1 MIDVLD
7 YKIGVVG
14 GGQLGKMLAQEA
26 KRMDFSITVLDPMP
40 NSPAGQIADMQIV
53 SGFYD
58 EDGIKELVSS
68 SDITTYEIEHINTKV
83 LKQLRDEGHRV
94 YPSPEILEII
104 QDKSFQ
110 KQMLVKNNI
119 PTASWKKVEGKL
131 EDSTKHFGFPVVQKS
146 CKGGYDGRGVFIIH
160 DIDDIRNGLSAASYL
175 EEYVDFEK
183 ELAII
188 VARDLK
194 GNIKCYPV
202 VEMIFDQRANICD
215 MTIAPARISQK
226 KWNEAVEIASSC
238 VEALDGVG
246 VFGIEMFLTKTGRV
260 LVNEIAPRPHNSGHY
275 TIEACMT
282 SQFEQHLR
290 AITGLPL
297 GSTELLSP
305 AVMVNVLGSKGYEG
319 KPIYKGIDDVFAIPG
334 TNLHIYGKK
343 ETKPFRKM
351 GHVTILDKSLDS
363 AIQKADKVKQFL
375 SVISR
380 GEKNGQ

>member
-1 MIDVLD
+1 MINVMD

-26 KRMDFSITVLDPMP
+26 KRMDFSIAVLDPMP

-58 EDGIKELVSS
+58 EDGIKKLVLS
-68 SDITTYEIEHINTKV
+68 SDITTYEIEHINTKI

-104 QDKSFQ
+104 QDKSRQ

-119 PTASWKKVEGKL
+119 PTALWKKVEGKL
-131 EDSTKHFGFPVVQKS
+131 EDSIKDFGFPIVQKS
-146 CKGGYDGRGVFIIH
+146 CKGGYDGRGVFVIH
-160 DIDDIRNGLSAASYL
+160 DIDDIRNGLNAESYL

-188 VARDLK
+188 VARDIN
-194 GNIKCYPV
+194 GHIKCYPV

-215 MTIAPARISQK
+215 MTIAPARISKK
-226 KWNEAVEIASSC
+226 KWDEAVEIASSC

-297 GSTELLSP
+297 GSTELLAP
-305 AVMVNVLGSKGYEG
+305 AVMVNVLGSNGYEG
-319 KPIYKGIDDVFAIPG
+319 KPIYKGVDDVLAIPG

-351 GHVTILDKSLDS
+351 GHVTIVDKSLDS
-363 AIQKADKVKQFL
+363 AIQKADKVKHFL

-380 GEKNGQ
+380 GEENGQ

>member
-1 MIDVLD
+1 MINVLD

-58 EDGIKELVSS
+58 EDGIKELVLS

-104 QDKSFQ
+104 QDKSLQ

-131 EDSTKHFGFPVVQKS
+131 EDSIKDFGFPVVQKS
-146 CKGGYDGRGVFIIH
+146 CKGGYDGRGVFVIH
-160 DIDDIRNGLSAASYL
+160 DIDNIRNGLNAESYL

-183 ELAII
+183 ELAMI

-319 KPIYKGIDDVFAIPG
+319 KPIYKGVDDVLAIPG